1 MEKLS
6 LKKKLLVIRL
16 YAEGLSYDEI
26 AARASVSKGTVA
38 NVISELKAGRF
49 PEVGDL
55 PERLELLREL
65 AIDLRRS
72 RLTPVQ
78 AAVGVTVLSRLQEL
92 GVEPG
97 EIEGLSALLRTLT
110 VEGTDIQTFIR
121 VALSLE
127 EVRKH
132 TGLSLDDLE
141 KKALELTHE
150 VERLEPLAQQVQE
163 HHRRLEDL
171 NNQRQSLV
179 DEVSELERR
188 LESLVPSVKAKEK
201 RETALSHRVQEM
213 EQRAQSADER
223 LATARKD
230 LQTLSGLGL
239 TLDDLS
245 GFTQRLCGVAQRHG
259 IEPETIRERLLHE
272 LEQLGEGLGLEALA
286 KTKQQELAKAQQAL
300 VKAQERLAAL
310 ETATQQIRQ
319 EQATLRA
326 LMAEQRKQIK
336 KETQAIIL
344 LARDT
349 VTQLKK
355 HLGDGVEEAVAQV
368 HGLSNQALELGKELG
383 HFEAAVQAN
392 QWLRELLELVRGDN
406 SITSGQVRAIGL
418 VVLRGISAWLN
429 RHSNDTEPSPLL
441 VDKIGATIEALE
453 RWTP

>member
-6 LKKKLLVIRL
+6 AKKRMIAVRAYLD
-16 YAEGLSYDEI
+16 GMTYDEI
-26 AARASVSKGTVA
+26 AAKAGVSKGTVA

-49 PEVGDL
+49 PEAGDVSEQL
-55 PERLELLREL
+55 DLLREL
-65 AIDLRRS
+65 AVDMRKS
-72 RLTPVQ
+72 GLTLGR
-78 AAVGVTVLSRLQEL
+78 AAVGVAALSRLQEL
-92 GVEPG
+92 GLEPA
-97 EIEGLSALLRTLT
+97 EIERFAAVCHTLT
-110 VEGTDIQTFIR
+110 TETDVQAFAKA
-121 VALSLE
+121 ALAVE
-127 EVRKH
+127 EVRQH
-132 TGLSLDDLE
+132 TGLSVDDLE
-141 KKALELTHE
+141 KKALELAHE

-163 HHRRLEDL
+163 YHRQLEEL
-171 NNQRQSLV
+171 GKQQQSLV

-188 LESLVPSVKAKEK
+188 LGSLVPSVKDKEK
-201 RETALSHRVQEM
+201 RETELSHRVQEM
-213 EQRAQSADER
+213 ERRAQSADER

-259 IEPETIRERLLHE
+259 IEPDTIRERLLHE
-272 LEQLGEGLGLEALA
+272 LEQLGEGLGLETLV
-286 KTKQQELAKAQQAL
+286 KTRRQELAKARQAL
-300 VKAQERLAAL
+300 AKAQERLAAL

-319 EQATLRA
+319 EQTTLRA
-326 LMAEQRKQIK
+326 LLTEQRKQIK

-383 HFEAAVQAN
+383 RYEAAVQAN
-392 QWLRELLELVRGDN
+392 QWLRELVGLVKGNN

-418 VVLRGISAWLN
+418 VVLRGMSAWLN
-429 RHSNDTEPSPLL
+429 RHSSDTGPSPLL
-441 VDKIGATIEALE
+441 MDKIRATIEALE

>member
-6 LKKKLLVIRL
+6 AKKRMIAVRAYLD
-16 YAEGLSYDEI
+16 GMTYDEI
-26 AARASVSKGTVA
+26 AAKAGVSKGTVA
-38 NVISELKAGRF
+38 NVISDLKAGRF
-49 PEVGDL
+49 PEAGDVSEQL
-55 PERLELLREL
+55 DLLREL
-65 AIDLRRS
+65 AVDMRKS
-72 RLTPVQ
+72 GLTLGR
-78 AAVGVTVLSRLQEL
+78 AAVGVAALSRLQEL
-92 GVEPG
+92 GLEPA
-97 EIEGLSALLRTLT
+97 EIERFAAVCHTLT
-110 VEGTDIQTFIR
+110 TETDVQAFAKA
-121 VALSLE
+121 ALSVE
-127 EVRKH
+127 EVRQH
-132 TGLSLDDLE
+132 TGLSVDDLE
-141 KKALELTHE
+141 KKALELAHE

-163 HHRRLEDL
+163 YHRQLEEL
-171 NNQRQSLV
+171 GKQRQSLV

-188 LESLVPSVKAKEK
+188 LGSLAPSVKDKEK
-201 RETALSHRVQEM
+201 RETELSHRVQGM

-239 TLDDLS
+239 TLDDFS

-272 LEQLGEGLGLEALA
+272 LEQLGEGLGLETLVEM
-286 KTKQQELAKAQQAL
+286 KRQELAKAQQAL
-300 VKAQERLAAL
+300 AKAQEGLAAL
-310 ETATQQIRQ
+310 ETAMQQIRQ
-319 EQATLRA
+319 EQTTLRV
-326 LMAEQRKQIK
+326 LLAEQRKQIK

-383 HFEAAVQAN
+383 RYEAAVQAN
-392 QWLRELLELVRGDN
+392 QWLRELLELVKGDN

-418 VVLRGISAWLN
+418 VVLRGILVWLN
-429 RHSNDTEPSPLL
+429 RHSNDTGSSPLL
-441 VDKIGATIEALE
+441 VDKIRATIEALE